1 MSIKR
6 INDLRTQCRKQNLD
20 GVIVTHEDHVRY
32 LTGFT
37 GSNGLLALTITTSD
51 FLTDSRYTIQARQQ
65 VAGAKVTTV
74 TSGLLDSLKSVSSL
88 EGKNRRFGFNAEY
101 LTVANKGRMQK
112 ALPEALLVPADSL
125 FAELGWVK
133 DKEEIANIRKAVAIS
148 DETFR
153 RILPLIKPGVGEN
166 ELAAEMEYQMIML
179 GSEKPAFET
188 IVASGPRSA
197 MPHGVASR
205 RKVRNGEFVTF
216 DFGATVGGY
225 VSDITRTVVVGKAS
239 PRHKSIYNWVLKA
252 QLAGIRKVRAGVMGR
267 DVDKV
272 CRTIINR
279 SGYGKT
285 FGHGTG
291 HGIGYFIHVGPRLS
305 SLSNDKLLSGNVI
318 TIEPGIYVT
327 GFGGVRI
334 EDDVLVTPRGG
345 EVLNRAEK
353 KLLEL

>member
-1 MSIKR
+1 
-6 INDLRTQCRKQNLD
+6 
-20 GVIVTHEDHVRY
+20 
-32 LTGFT
+32 
-37 GSNGLLALTITTSD
+37 
-51 FLTDSRYTIQARQQ
+51 
-65 VAGAKVTTV
+65 
-74 TSGLLDSLKSVSSL
+74 
-88 EGKNRRFGFNAEY
+88 
-101 LTVANKGRMQK
+101 
-112 ALPEALLVPADSL
+112 
-125 FAELGWVK
+125 
-133 DKEEIANIRKAVAIS
+133 
-148 DETFR
+148 
-153 RILPLIKPGVGEN
+153 
-166 ELAAEMEYQMIML
+166 
-179 GSEKPAFET
+179 
-188 IVASGPRSA
+188 
-197 MPHGVASR
+197 
-205 RKVRNGEFVTF
+205 
-216 DFGATVGGY
+216 
-225 VSDITRTVVVGKAS
+225 VVGKAS

-305 SLSNDKLLSGNVI
+305 ALSNDKLLSGNVV

>member
-6 INDLRTQCRKQNLD
+6 INDLRSQCRKHNLD
-20 GVIVTHEDHVRY
+20 GVIVTHADHVRY

-37 GSNGLLALTITTSD
+37 GSNGLLALCGSTAD
-51 FLTDSRYTIQARQQ
+51 FLTDSRYTIQARQE
-65 VAGAKVTTV
+65 VSGARVTTV
-74 TSGLLDSLKSVSSL
+74 VGGLIDSLKAVPSL
-88 EGKNRRFGFNAEY
+88 GGKNHRFGINAEY
-101 LTVANKGRMQK
+101 LTLANMDRMRK
-112 ALPEALLVPADSL
+112 ALPEALLVSSDYL

-133 DKEEIANIRKAVAIS
+133 DKEEIANIRKAVTIS
-148 DETFR
+148 DEAFR

-197 MPHGVASR
+197 MPHGIASH
-205 RKVRNGEFVTF
+205 RKVRQGEFITF
-216 DFGATVGGY
+216 DFGATINGY

-239 PRHKSIYNWVLKA
+239 PRHKHIYNWVLKA
-252 QLAGIRKVRAGVMGR
+252 QMAGIRKIRAGVMAR
-267 DVDKV
+267 EVDKA

-279 SGYGKT
+279 SGHGKT

-291 HGIGYFIHVGPRLS
+291 HGIGFFIHVGPRLS
-305 SLSNDKLLSGNVI
+305 ALSNDKLLSNNVI
-318 TIEPGIYVT
+318 TVEPGIYIT
-327 GFGGVRI
+327 GWGGVRI
-334 EDDVLVTPRGG
+334 EDDVLVTPKGG